1 MDVNININD
10 KIPPIK
16 VVYDKPHT
24 KQFMVDG
31 KLYEVLYNWN
41 YCKDI
46 NFDNLNFIEDGYYTY
61 IIHDNY
67 ELIISKVCPF
77 EDGSKHIQLLSKT
90 KNAYTAGEFHK
101 NGTSFI
107 VNMFAGLFR
116 LHNPFIMR
124 HNKNFVLWLIQ
135 VTFNKHGALNITIT
149 VSQLIYANHFFK
161 TGIWDVSIL
170 NQIGYKK

>member
-1 MDVNININD
+1 MNSLGKGRARGMTIWGYTNLGINKKIIINTEHGPFGGD
-10 KIPPIK
+10 
-16 VVYDKPHT
+16 
-24 KQFMVDG
+24 
-31 KLYEVLYNWN
+31 EV
-41 YCKDI
+41 
-46 NFDNLNFIEDGYYTY
+46 NLNFIEDGYYTY

-135 VTFNKHGALNITIT
+135 VTFNKHGALSITIT
-149 VSQLIYANHFFK
+149 DRQLIYDNHFIK

-170 NQIGYKK
+170 KQIGYKK